1 MTTLYIV
8 RHGQSVANLEERFA
22 GRSDFP
28 LTDLGRRQAACAA
41 AYLKEHVKLDAVYAS
56 DLSRAWETGMII
68 ARAQGLTPI
77 ADEGL
82 REIWAGLWE
91 SKKFS
96 ELEAEFPESYTLWKE
111 NIGRAACDGGESIEQ
126 VRHRVWAAVTAIV
139 KKHPGGHICIASHGA
154 AIRSLEA
161 EIRGLAPDEMK
172 NYPWVG
178 NASIT
183 TVVFDDNLH
192 ATITERDNR
201 EPLGN
206 LASTL
211 PANV

>member
-1 MTTLYIV
+1 M
-8 RHGQSVANLEERFA
+8 
-22 GRSDFP
+22 
-28 LTDLGRRQAACAA
+28 
-41 AYLKEHVKLDAVYAS
+41 
-56 DLSRAWETGMII
+56 
-68 ARAQGLTPI
+68 AR
-77 ADEGL
+77 
-82 REIWAGLWE
+82 
-91 SKKFS
+91 
-96 ELEAEFPESYTLWKE
+96 
-111 NIGRAACDGGESIEQ
+111 
-126 VRHRVWAAVTAIV
+126 
-139 KKHPGGHICIASHGA
+139 HGA

-172 NYPWVG
+172 DYPWVG